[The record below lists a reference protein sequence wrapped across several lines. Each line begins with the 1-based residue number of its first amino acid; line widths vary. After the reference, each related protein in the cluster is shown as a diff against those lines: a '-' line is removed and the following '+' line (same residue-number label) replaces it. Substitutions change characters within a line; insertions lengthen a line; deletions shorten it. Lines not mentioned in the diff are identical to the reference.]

1 MLTEILSGL
10 WIGNLNDAYNEEF
23 YNDNLI
29 SIAINCTF
37 EQGFLDLPN
46 IKKIRVPVTDKLDP
60 NRDLILL
67 KDNMNKILDFIDEK
81 IDENNI
87 FIYCYNGL
95 TVSPLIIALYMIKK
109 GNISKD
115 NIRDIL
121 KSKNSNICLD
131 FDLSMF

>member
-46 IKKIRVPVTDKLDP
+46 IKK
-60 NRDLILL
+60 
-67 KDNMNKILDFIDEK
+67 
-81 IDENNI
+81 
-87 FIYCYNGL
+87 
-95 TVSPLIIALYMIKK
+95 
-109 GNISKD
+109 
-115 NIRDIL
+115 
-121 KSKNSNICLD
+121 
-131 FDLSMF
+131 

>member
-1 MLTEILSGL
+1 MLTELISGL
-10 WIGNLNDAYNEEF
+10 WIGNINDAFNEDF

-29 SIAINCTF
+29 SIVINCSF

-67 KDNMNKILDFIDEK
+67 KENMNKIIDFIDEK
-81 IDENNI
+81 IEENNI

-95 TVSPLIIALYMIKK
+95 TVSPLIVAMYMIKK
-109 GNISKD
+109 GDVSKD

-121 KSKNSNICLD
+121 KSKNQNICLD